1 MNPSSPSTTPDPAR
15 RWASVPGVTY
25 PAAAPAPSE
34 PTNTIP
40 TTPPPVPTVTTA
52 DVAAILGLTPSAA
65 YHHLTSHR
73 ISSWLRRD
81 ADNVARRHW
90 SRDEVA
96 KMLPRIPTIDPIPP
110 GYCDWRE
117 ALSILRI
124 SRATLSRRVADGTIR
139 QLLLRRPR
147 AALVAYYERA
157 ALLHL
162 AAASHTRKR
171 LWNTWNA
178 HKHTEKH
185 PITPPNPAPPTPQ
198 L

>member
-1 MNPSSPSTTPDPAR
+1 MNPPSPGTPTDPAR

-25 PAAAPAPSE
+25 PAAPAARTPSPPK

-52 DVAAILGLTPSAA
+52 DVAAILGLTPCAA
-65 YHHLTSHR
+65 YHHLTTHS

-90 SRDEVA
+90 ARDEVA
-96 KMLPRIPTIDPIPP
+96 KMLQRIPTIDPIPP
-110 GYCDWRE
+110 GYCDTRE

-124 SRATLSRRVADGTIR
+124 SRATLSRRAADGTIS
-139 QLLLRRPR
+139 QLLLLRPR
-147 AALVAYYERA
+147 PQGGARLVAYYDRA

-162 AAASHTRKR
+162 AAASPPRKR
-171 LWNTWNA
+171 L
-178 HKHTEKH
+178 
-185 PITPPNPAPPTPQ
+185 
-198 L
+198 